1 MHVWRNVHETTQ
13 ERRNEMSM
21 DSDCRLI
28 MMALREK
35 ATRPERARPRKTN
48 FKRYSATAAA
58 AVAAFA
64 LTLFTRS
71 A

>member
-1 MHVWRNVHETTQ
+1 
-13 ERRNEMSM
+13 MSM

-35 ATRPERARPRKTN
+35 AHHPERARTRKTN
-48 FKRYSATAAA
+48 IRRYSATAAA
-58 AVAAFA
+58 TVAAFA